1 MFTCKLMVSVLR
13 LQLIHPRHTTR
24 NGRAKLVVTCGLMRE
39 LLMYIIGLQWEY
51 HPIHFSFLPQFTKSL
66 AEVKGFNASFL

>member
-24 NGRAKLVVTCGLMRE
+24 TGRAKLVVTCGLMRE
-39 LLMYIIGLQWEY
+39 LLMYIKWASVGMSSNPFFIFT
-51 HPIHFSFLPQFTKSL
+51 PIHQVSR
-66 AEVKGFNASFL
+66 